1 MALYNATDGANWTD
15 NTNWLSNEPLSEWH
29 GVTTRNGRV
38 KELYLI
44 SNQLTGEIPT
54 QLGNLAQ
61 LWVLDIPDNQLTGK
75 IPVELGNLAQLRVLH
90 LAGNQL
96 TGEIPTQLGQLTQLR
111 VFDLGDNQ
119 LTGEI
124 PTWLA
129 ELTQLQELFLDRNQ
143 LIGEIPTELGNL
155 AQLQFLSLSHNQ
167 LTGLI
172 PVELTQLTQLQVFDI
187 RNTGLCVTADSE
199 LHTWLETINFQG
211 SVCITGGGARE
222 VLDFAHFA
230 NGASNSGA
238 RAWTSDLVFVNVGS
252 VPVRP
257 ALYFY
262 DTEGQ
267 PITAAAVVDITGDL
281 EITEDGALTVLTAVE
296 SLGELTISTHGRGDQ
311 VSGSV
316 KVLSGGPIGG
326 VLRFY
331 RPGIGVAGVGT
342 STPMRDALFPARRL
356 AGGINTGVAIHSLE
370 EEPLGVRCRLMKE
383 GAVLE
388 EIEIPLEA
396 NGQTSWFIDEVF
408 TAADTSDF
416 VGSVRCAAPGGG
428 LFTGVA
434 VELDA
439 ANRIF
444 TTLPLVPVSEMPPQE

>member
-1 MALYNATDGANWTD
+1 M
-15 NTNWLSNEPLSEWH
+15 
-29 GVTTRNGRV
+29 
-38 KELYLI
+38 
-44 SNQLTGEIPT
+44 
-54 QLGNLAQ
+54 
-61 LWVLDIPDNQLTGK
+61 
-75 IPVELGNLAQLRVLH
+75 
-90 LAGNQL
+90 
-96 TGEIPTQLGQLTQLR
+96 
-111 VFDLGDNQ
+111 
-119 LTGEI
+119 
-124 PTWLA
+124 
-129 ELTQLQELFLDRNQ
+129 
-143 LIGEIPTELGNL
+143 
-155 AQLQFLSLSHNQ
+155 
-167 LTGLI
+167 
-172 PVELTQLTQLQVFDI
+172 
-187 RNTGLCVTADSE
+187 TADSE

-383 GAVLE
+383 ESRARRDRDSSGGQRADVLVHRRGVYRRRYVRLRGVGALRRAWGGSVHRSGGGARCRQPHLHH
-388 EIEIPLEA
+388 
-396 NGQTSWFIDEVF
+396 
-408 TAADTSDF
+408 TAA
-416 VGSVRCAAPGGG
+416 GSGFRDAAPGI
-428 LFTGVA
+428 VA
-434 VELDA
+434 
-439 ANRIF
+439 RC
-444 TTLPLVPVSEMPPQE
+444 